1 MSAQTSF
8 RRPGRQPSAGRL
20 AFTLIE
26 LLVVI
31 AIIAILAGMLL
42 PALANAKN
50 KAKTTSCLNNNRQM
64 GMATM
69 LYKDDYD
76 DRFPYGSN
84 ITGITMAQIPLRI
97 LFDRD
102 TWPSQLLP
110 YLGGSTN
117 DATNSRVASRIYIC
131 PAEKNSTAGWGGYA
145 EDFRANRH
153 IFRDPGFSLPQPAR
167 SAQLPATSK
176 FMIFSEKD
184 TTNGQFTLPAATFNS
199 VRMLWNVATAAG
211 AFQRW
216 GNVRHSW
223 GQTSTAADGHSEWL
237 RMPPFS
243 GANAPVP
250 PDYGELG
257 DCSDDPAGTLWPA
270 NSKVKLFIRQNS
282 SATTGGF

>member
-1 MSAQTSF
+1 MIARNF
-8 RRPGRQPSAGRL
+8 FPARRLTVAGRL

-42 PALANAKN
+42 PALA
-50 KAKTTSCLNNNRQM
+50 KAKSKAKMINCLNNNRQM
-64 GMATM
+64 GLATM
-69 LYKDDYD
+69 LYKDDFD

-84 ITGITMAQIPLRI
+84 ITGITMALIPFNV
-97 LFDRD
+97 LFASN

-117 DATNSRVASRIYIC
+117 GALTNRIASRLYIC
-131 PAEKNSTAGWGGYA
+131 PAEKYSTLGWGGYA
-145 EDFRANRH
+145 EDYRANRH
-153 IFRDPGFSLPQPAR
+153 IFRDPGFSFPEPAR
-167 SAQLPATSK
+167 SAQMPSAARYC
-176 FMIFSEKD
+176 IFTEKD

-199 VRMLWNVATAAG
+199 IRTLWNVATAAG

-216 GNVRHSW
+216 GNVRHNW
-223 GQTSTAADGHSEWL
+223 GQTATAADGHCEWL

-250 PDYGELG
+250 PNLEELG
-257 DCSDDPAGTLWPA
+257 DCSDDPTGTLWPA
-270 NSKVKLFIRQNS
+270 SSKVKLFIRQNS